1 MRFTSLSFNHS
12 MNQSFKGY
20 VFHFTKCEISII
32 CENNISSLNLSDS
45 KRKERRA
52 ISTTIQF
59 YVIFRLDI
67 KKCFSVVLIICVG
80 VKNTFSIFRLEY
92 LISLALGRERSS
104 SSEKEFK
111 CANPTF
117 KIKAGEKKV
126 RKSKTVGKK
135 HTPLSKLGDKVSG
148 RGRGSLSGCL
158 QWP

>member
-12 MNQSFKGY
+12 MNQSF

-52 ISTTIQF
+52 ISSTIQF
-59 YVIFRLDI
+59 YVIFRVDI

-80 VKNTFSIFRLEY
+80 VKNTFSIFRLECR
-92 LISLALGRERSS
+92 ISNFLSTTKRRQQFVRERY
-104 SSEKEFK
+104 K

-148 RGRGSLSGCL
+148 LGEACQDANSGL
-158 QWP
+158 NP

>member
-1 MRFTSLSFNHS
+1 MFLGCVDNLCWSEKYIFNF
-12 MNQSFKGY
+12 Q
-20 VFHFTKCEISII
+20 TRIS
-32 CENNISSLNLSDS
+32 NIL
-45 KRKERRA
+45 
-52 ISTTIQF
+52 STTKRTQQF
-59 YVIFRLDI
+59 V
-67 KKCFSVVLIICVG
+67 
-80 VKNTFSIFRLEY
+80 
-92 LISLALGRERSS
+92 
-104 SSEKEFK
+104 K